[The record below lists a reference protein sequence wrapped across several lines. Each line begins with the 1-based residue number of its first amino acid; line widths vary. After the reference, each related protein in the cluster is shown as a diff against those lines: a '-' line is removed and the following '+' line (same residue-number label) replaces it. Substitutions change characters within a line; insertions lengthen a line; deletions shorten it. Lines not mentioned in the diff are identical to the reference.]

1 MNILLHINKY
11 ILRFSMLLLFAVGGL
26 LCAQA
31 QTIDITANVSVDAGD
46 VLLGANDADPMK
58 DVRVYAFA
66 RKEFADKAVA
76 ALEKTPEKDISDDFS
91 YNVAA
96 FVTPDADG
104 LFTIS
109 IPGNKYYVVICILQ
123 SGFKPIVR
131 TVNQISA
138 GETFTLVKGASVD
151 NKPLDNIKKS
161 QMEIE
166 NTVAEIT
173 ATRKLV
179 KTAVGKNEEQ
189 NGIMVGSATFHVPY
203 RLSSNMRVVVQ
214 PMWFDRIDIA
224 DEESD
229 SVYSYGRAL
238 YEDKT
243 EYRFTQRRRM
253 AFNLNND
260 SLYRYV
266 TSVDSLRARDANGVA
281 SNISFSKKSDTIFV
295 HLYDTLT
302 GYDPDYSHPYPFAAE
317 VNVYDYNAVVHTH
330 KYKDDGERINRMKF
344 LDFAFK
350 EFIPNPKIFKEQMHN
365 SSVPE
370 AKTVRLNFETGE
382 ATIKPNDSINTKV
395 IAEVRSF
402 FRALKADKE
411 ANVRNLNDIKVVG
424 VASPEGGV
432 ALNKDLAKRRARFL
446 ANIIGEY
453 TSISVDVD
461 DSDVAPWEVVADTLD
476 NDGYPQIAA
485 DIREVCKKFPGNIDR
500 QYQEIRNYA
509 FYNTAFFKDTI
520 LAKLRSVRY
529 ETTIFVRRQKNTNEV
544 LHDYRTNYEN
554 FNHSRANYWTLFEAL
569 NNQLRSAKTAEERLN
584 INREIE
590 FAARTALEETCRAH
604 DPKYRNGGYWAYA
617 ACILACQYIARD
629 TADFNILKP
638 FLSIE
643 IDSLGQFVITD
654 SIRRQEN
661 IAVNQTPIITEY
673 TNYPDVAA
681 NQLIM
686 KLKQTNPKY
695 KEDIPALELI
705 ISKNGG
711 SQYDTLLSFSKCL
724 RGGYKAG
731 GGISE
736 SEAQRVRSFVSSTSV
751 TNSVIIKL
759 AMDDEENL
767 KSAKGLVPQLPEN
780 AVADYLK
787 AIIHIRSK
795 EKSKASECLATSFV
809 RDLKMIPIASNDKE
823 LILDTDEPNNR
834 AITGALKLWQDTMR
848 TIVTVGK
855 KTIKPAV
862 ADAAADSVAADEQAM
877 FDDFEEEEPI
887 YNEKHPFTW
896 YIRALD
902 MLGDKNDGNDEEGKE
917 ALFKCFDMD
926 KRYIPVLNVS
936 LIKDNSI
943 RNNKELKAKLKT
955 FRNEYNQSKR

>member
-1 MNILLHINKY
+1 
-11 ILRFSMLLLFAVGGL
+11 MLLLFAVGGV
-26 LCAQA
+26 LCANGQNEISA
-31 QTIDITANVSVDAGD
+31 IVSVDAGD
-46 VLLGANDADPMK
+46 VLIDANYEDPIK

-66 RKEFADKAVA
+66 REEFAKKAVD
-76 ALEKTPEKDISDDFS
+76 ALKKAPEKDIFDDFD
-91 YNVAA
+91 YNVASFA
-96 FVTPDADG
+96 TPEADG
-104 LFTIS
+104 SFTIAG
-109 IPGNKYYVVICILQ
+109 IGNKYYIVICILQ
-123 SGFKPIVR
+123 PGYNYIVR
-131 TVNQISA
+131 AANQIPA
-138 GETFTLVKGASVD
+138 GQTFELKKGAADD
-151 NKPLDNIKKS
+151 NKQHDSFEETKK
-161 QMEIE
+161 E
-166 NTVAEIT
+166 VA
-173 ATRKLV
+173 AGVDLV
-179 KTAVGKNEEQ
+179 ETLEQKKTAVGKNEEQ

-224 DEESD
+224 EEESD
-229 SVYSYGRAL
+229 SIYSYGRAF

-260 SLYRYV
+260 SLYRYIS
-266 TSVDSLRARDANGVA
+266 SVDSLRARDANGVV

-295 HLYDTLT
+295 HVYDTLT

-317 VNVYDYNAVVHTH
+317 VNVYDYNAAVHTH

-350 EFIPNPKIFKEQMHN
+350 EFIPDPKAFKEQMHN
-365 SSVPE
+365 VSLPE
-370 AKTVRLNFETGE
+370 TKTIRLNFETGE
-382 ATIKPNDSINTKV
+382 ATIKPNDSINAKV
-395 IAEVRSF
+395 ISEVRAF
-402 FRALKADKE
+402 FSALEADIKAK
-411 ANVRNLNDIKVVG
+411 VRNLNDIKVIG

-453 TSISVDVD
+453 TRISVDVD
-461 DSDVAPWEVVADTLD
+461 DSDVAPWEVVADTLE
-476 NDGYPQIAA
+476 NDGYPQMAN
-485 DIREVCKKFPGNIDR
+485 DIREVCKKFPGSIDR
-500 QYQEIRNYA
+500 QYQEIRKYP
-509 FYNTAFFKDTI
+509 FYNTEFFKDTV

-529 ETTIFVRRQKNTNEV
+529 ETTIFVRRQRNSNEV
-544 LHDYRTNYEN
+544 LNLYRNNYDN
-554 FNHSRANYWTLFEAL
+554 FNHSRADYWTLFEAF
-569 NNQLRSAKTAEERLN
+569 NNQLRSAKTAEERHS

-590 FAARTALEETCRAH
+590 FAARTALKETRRAY
-604 DPKYRNGGYWAYA
+604 DKEYKNDGYWAYA

-629 TADFNILKP
+629 TADFDILKP
-638 FLSIE
+638 FLNIE
-643 IDSLGQFVITD
+643 TDSLGQFFVTD
-654 SIRRQEN
+654 PRRRQIN
-661 IAVNQTPIITEY
+661 ISGADPIISEY
-673 TNYPDVAA
+673 TNFPEVAA

-686 KLKQTNPKY
+686 KIKQTNPKY
-695 KEDIPALELI
+695 KEDLPALELI
-705 ISKNGG
+705 VRKGG

-731 GGISE
+731 GDISE

-751 TNSVIIKL
+751 INSVVIKL

-767 KSAKGLVPQLPEN
+767 KSAKGLVPQLPES
-780 AVADYLK
+780 AVSDYLK

-848 TIVTVGK
+848 TIVTVEK
-855 KTIKPAV
+855 KTIKPAQVDTTATDNV
-862 ADAAADSVAADEQAM
+862 APAAEQDMPDE
-877 FDDFEEEEPI
+877 FEEEEPE

-896 YIRALD
+896 YIRALE
-902 MLGDKNDGNDEEGKE
+902 MLGDKDESNDEDGKA

-926 KRYIPVLNVS
+926 ERYIPVLNVS